1 MPHRP
6 RAEHLLDQVPR
17 TLGHASRA
25 ATRAE

>member
-25 ATRAE
+25 AT

>member
-17 TLGHASRA
+17 TLGHASR
-25 ATRAE
+25 

>member
-25 ATRAE
+25 A

>member
-17 TLGHASRA
+17 TLGHA
-25 ATRAE
+25 

>member
-17 TLGHASRA
+17 TLGHAS
-25 ATRAE
+25 

>member
-25 ATRAE
+25 ATRA